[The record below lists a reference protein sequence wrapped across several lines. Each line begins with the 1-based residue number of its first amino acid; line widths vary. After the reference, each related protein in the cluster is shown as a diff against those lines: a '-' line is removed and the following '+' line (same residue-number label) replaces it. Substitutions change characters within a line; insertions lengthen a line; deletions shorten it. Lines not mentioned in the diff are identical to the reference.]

1 MASMHATTHEQ
12 RGVANANMKTDT
24 SRKVRRFLTPEI
36 LFTHLDWRIPP
47 MHESSF
53 SQVRT

>member
-24 SRKVRRFLTPEI
+24 SRKVRRFLTPDI